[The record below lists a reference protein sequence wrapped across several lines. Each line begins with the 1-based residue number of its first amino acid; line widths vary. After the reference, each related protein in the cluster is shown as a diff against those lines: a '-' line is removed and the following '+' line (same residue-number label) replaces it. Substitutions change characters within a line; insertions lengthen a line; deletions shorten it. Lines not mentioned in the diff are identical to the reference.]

1 MTEPALLTNIREGL
15 KLNALAYYFEM
26 RRKVLLHRPPGR
38 PFVVSVSKVE
48 EVGND
53 GFLPLS
59 IIPSFKVQKSTLI
72 RIFENKFHQDFYNQF
87 EDSPFREESDPPT

>member
-1 MTEPALLTNIREGL
+1 MLTNIRICL

-26 RRKVLLHRPPGR
+26 RRKVLLYRPPGR

-53 GFLPLS
+53 GFLP
-59 IIPSFKVQKSTLI
+59 PSFKVQKSTLI
-72 RIFENKFHQDFYNQF
+72 RISKNKFHQDFYKQF
-87 EDSPFREESDPPT
+87 EDSPFREESNPLTR